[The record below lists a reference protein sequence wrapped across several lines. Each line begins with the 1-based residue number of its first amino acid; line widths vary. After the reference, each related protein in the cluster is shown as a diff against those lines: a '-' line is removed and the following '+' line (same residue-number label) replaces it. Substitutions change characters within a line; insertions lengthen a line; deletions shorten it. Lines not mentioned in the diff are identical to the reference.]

1 MSQANPQAPH
11 NQDLPSGRRI
21 LCLVTDAYGGTG
33 GIALYNRDVIEAMV
47 GDPGTASVVVL
58 PRVVAAALEAI
69 PPKVS
74 FVESAL
80 GSQWRYVAALL
91 GQMVPRRR
99 FDLIYCAH
107 VNLIPLARL
116 ASAWLDI
123 PWVLCIYGV
132 DGWTPSPRYW
142 SQRWSH
148 LPDLVISLSQVTQD
162 RFLSWCPID
171 LARCVVVPNALHIE
185 QFGLQDRDAALV
197 ARYGLQ
203 GKKVILTLGRLDPDE
218 QAKGFDRIIA
228 LLPELLKAV
237 PELAYLIVGMG
248 RDRDRLEALA
258 QACGVAQHVIFAG
271 FVAEQDKAAHYALA
285 DAYVM
290 PSTLEGFG
298 FVYTEAMACGLPVV
312 GSSTDGSREAL
323 RDGALG
329 QLVDPFDALALKAA
343 ILTALVQPKHVPA
356 GLDHFS
362 FANFQARINAALARL
377 K

>member
-11 NQDLPSGRRI
+11 NQDMPSGRRI

-185 QFGLQDRDAALV
+185 
-197 ARYGLQ
+197 
-203 GKKVILTLGRLDPDE
+203 PDE